1 MDEEEDDFYDPVD
14 AVPVTQSQ
22 NHTQNGAPNQPQE
35 SNDMEDDEE
44 VEVEE
49 DDDVRTPL
57 SIIAVCAN
65 TIQDDFNIITEAP
78 ADAPAPEA

>member
-1 MDEEEDDFYDPVD
+1 
-14 AVPVTQSQ
+14 
-22 NHTQNGAPNQPQE
+22 
-35 SNDMEDDEE
+35 MEDDEE

-57 SIIAVCAN
+57 SIMAVCAN